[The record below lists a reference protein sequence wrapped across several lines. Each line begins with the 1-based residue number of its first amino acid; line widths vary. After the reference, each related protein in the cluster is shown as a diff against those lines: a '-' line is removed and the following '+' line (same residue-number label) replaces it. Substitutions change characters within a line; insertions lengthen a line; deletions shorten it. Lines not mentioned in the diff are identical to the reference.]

1 MKLLKQLLVSFLIA
15 GGLMGMISF
24 LDVLL
29 GTEPR
34 KLIWKAIN
42 PFKVMEA
49 AEYMIIAF
57 FSIAF
62 MIKSFRYY
70 LKKKKQSSQP
80 QSEPP
85 SN

>member
-1 MKLLKQLLVSFLIA
+1 MIAAGLL
-15 GGLMGMISF
+15 GMISF
-24 LDVLL
+24 LDLLL
-29 GTEPR
+29 GTEPQ

-49 AEYMIIAF
+49 AEYIIIVF

-62 MIKSFRYY
+62 LIKALRYY
-70 LKKKKQSSQP
+70 INKKKQSNQ
-80 QSEPP
+80 P

>member
-49 AEYMIIAF
+49 AEYMIDRF
-57 FSIAF
+57 F
-62 MIKSFRYY
+62 
-70 LKKKKQSSQP
+70 
-80 QSEPP
+80 
-85 SN
+85 